1 MAIGVPDYPYGLDTY
16 STLVEATNN
25 AQTTL
30 SSTLNVGVETINVV
44 STAGFPNTGI
54 LRIDSELIAY
64 TSKTS
69 TQFTVQTS
77 SGRGYESTVDAQHSS
92 GASVELVITAYSNN
106 AKNIAI
112 VSLETKLGVGDSTP
126 SAPTYGSSFLRAFN
140 SGETYWTQNTTADLG
155 YARYDI
161 TSVATTTLTSSSP
174 GVNEFYGTPSA
185 LRTVRLPVTLSTGS
199 SPAEVGQSFVL
210 INLSN
215 NVFRVF
221 NSANTEIGRVDIGQ
235 VVKCTCSNNVT
246 ETVSNWL
253 FSVEGYLNYGYGTVV
268 RNSSLGDGIGFL
280 GGSSTSSGHHILRL
294 TPATL
299 TSSRTITFPDLN
311 ATVITNGDTGT
322 VTSTMI
328 ANNTIVDDDINAS
341 AGIAPT
347 KLNVGSGVATFLT
360 TPTSA
365 NLAAAVTDETGSGAL
380 VFGTSPSLTT
390 PNIGVASGTS
400 FNSITGLSSTTP
412 AANSGA
418 GSVGT
423 GTSVARADHVHPTTG
438 LGLTSGGLDQF
449 AASTTNT
456 VGVGNIEL
464 GHASDTTLSRASAGV
479 VNIEGV
485 PIVTTTATQ
494 TLTNKTLS
502 AGTLTGTLTA
512 GGGVGTSG
520 QALTSTGSGVQWST
534 ISVATPATYNFFDN
548 GNFEVSQRN
557 FAPVVTN
564 ISSGYLIDRWFIDRS
579 VESYFQGDYGS
590 ASTSTDLYF
599 WRCISVLPG
608 SSGGGSVTI
617 GQRIEAEVTRKLY
630 NDPHT
635 VSANVLCTQAT
646 TLTINSKRPA
656 IANVFGG
663 AVSSNSAVTISI
675 PANVST
681 RVSAT
686 FAGTA
691 DVQYGLEILFN
702 FSSNTSNVVQM
713 TAAQLEVGST
723 ATPFVQ
729 ENYATNLVRCM
740 RYYQRLIKPRVV
752 GQAYASSAIARLGGD
767 LPVRMRV
774 APTRSISGIIDVVVG
789 GGASTAVWDGSSAG
803 SNASNNSFEFNANSS
818 SLVSGQVVV
827 NYIDGSNTF
836 VVTLSAEL

>member
-1 MAIGVPDYPYGLDTY
+1 MAIGTTNFPTSLDTADE
-16 STLVEATNN
+16 LVRATN
-25 AQTTL
+25 
-30 SSTLNVGVETINVV
+30 S
-44 STAGFPNTGI
+44 
-54 LRIDSELIAY
+54 
-64 TSKTS
+64 
-69 TQFTVQTS
+69 
-77 SGRGYESTVDAQHSS
+77 
-92 GASVELVITAYSNN
+92 AS
-106 AKNIAI
+106 
-112 VSLETKLGVGDSTP
+112 TKLT
-126 SAPTYGSSFLRAFN
+126 SAINSFDQTILV
-140 SGETYWTQNTTADLG
+140 
-155 YARYDI
+155 
-161 TSVATTTLTSSSP
+161 TSVALFPSSGIIRINDEIISYTGTSGGNTFTGCSRGFEGTTATSHQ
-174 GVNEFYGTPSA
+174 NNDN
-185 LRTVRLPVTLSTGS
+185 VTLDIT
-199 SPAEVGQSFVL
+199 AA
-210 INLSN
+210 SN
-215 NVFRVF
+215 NVK
-221 NSANTEIGRVDIGQ
+221 NDAIIAIETKIGTGASTPTANTVMRGTGTGTSAFGQ
-235 VVKCTCSNNVT
+235 V
-246 ETVSNWL
+246 
-253 FSVEGYLNYGYGTVV
+253 G
-268 RNSSLGDGIGFL
+268 
-280 GGSSTSSGHHILRL
+280 L
-294 TPATL
+294 TT
-299 TSSRTITFPDLN
+299 D
-311 ATVITNGDTGT
+311 VTGT
-322 VTSTMI
+322 LPAANGGTGITS
-328 ANNTIVDDDINAS
+328 
-341 AGIAPT
+341 
-347 KLNVGSGVATFLT
+347 LGSGVATFLG
-360 TPTSA
+360 TPSSA

-449 AASTTNT
+449 AASTTNI

-599 WRCISVLPG
+599 WRCITVLPG

-646 TLTINSKRPA
+646 TLTINSRRPA

-663 AVSSNSAVTISI
+663 AISSNSAVTISI

-729 ENYATNLVRCM
+729 ENYATNLDRCM

-752 GQAYASSAIARLGGD
+752 GQAYASNAIARLGGN

-774 APTRSISGIIDVVVG
+774 AATRSVSGIIDVVVG
-789 GGASTAVWDGSSAG
+789 GGASTAVWDGSAAG

-818 SLVSGQVVV
+818 NLVPGQVVV
-827 NYIDGSNTF
+827 NYIGGPNIFD
-836 VVTLSAEL
+836 VTLSAEL